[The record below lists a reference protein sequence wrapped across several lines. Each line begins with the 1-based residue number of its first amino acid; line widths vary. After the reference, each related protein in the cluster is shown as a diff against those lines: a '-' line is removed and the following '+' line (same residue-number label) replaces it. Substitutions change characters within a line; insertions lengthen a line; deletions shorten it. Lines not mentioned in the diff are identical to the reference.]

1 MTGGTAHRAGV
12 AVPGWRIL
20 VVFGCFGIVLALP
33 FIFRVSAE
41 ESLADA
47 RRVIIISPHNEQI
60 RFEFGRGFDLWHQA
74 RYGEPARVDWS
85 VPGGTSEIRKMLQ
98 SEWIASLKRG
108 EVPGG
113 NADLVFGGGSWE
125 HDQLKRGVVVTL
137 EDLDEA
143 FVRAWIHREFGA
155 NDPSI
160 ASPTGKLVP
169 VTLKTTGITAEI
181 TVDKKH
187 DRYTIVANS
196 TISIPAGFP
205 AEMFQRLYE
214 RKQVAGTPL
223 WDADQYWLGTALSAF
238 GIIYNNDLLKSLDI
252 PKPTSWS
259 DLADP
264 RLQQEVALVNPAQSG
279 SVTTAFETIL
289 KRRDWTPG
297 WRIMRRA
304 AANARYFSASSL
316 RAPTDVAQGD
326 AAMGVCIDF
335 FGRFE
340 SQSLRDHGAGDR
352 IGYIDPPGET
362 MLDPDP
368 ISLLLNPPD
377 LEMARRFI
385 EFTLAPA
392 GQALWQFAP
401 GTHADGLGPEQ
412 FSLRRLPIC
421 AELYRDHFDRFID
434 KVDPFVNAEPPPY
447 NDRNM
452 RSFIPILFQA
462 SAMDNAHDLQEAW
475 HLIVTHPGYPGEEA
489 GQIVTSQDVTDSQLA
504 EMLRLFDEIPEVPGP
519 DQQTWSLATPEGR
532 SAIKAGWLKGGWQDD
547 KLWPDEAD
555 PRHVLRR
562 WLGDRF
568 ASNYR
573 EIMRLSRE
581 RPGKQTH

>member
-1 MTGGTAHRAGV
+1 MSGQTLSRGGLSL
-12 AVPGWRIL
+12 PGWRII

-41 ESLADA
+41 ESNEAA

-60 RFEFGRGFDLWHQA
+60 RYEFGRGFADWHEA
-74 RYGEPARVDWS
+74 RFGEPARVDWS

-98 SEWIASLKRG
+98 SEWISALKRG
-108 EVPGG
+108 EMPGG

-125 HDQLKRGVVVTL
+125 HTQLKRGIEVALEGLDAQTTRDWIRKIIGRADQSPSSIPLGTL
-137 EDLDEA
+137 Q
-143 FVRAWIHREFGA
+143 
-155 NDPSI
+155 
-160 ASPTGKLVP
+160 
-169 VTLKTTGITAEI
+169 TTGITAEI
-181 TVDKKH
+181 TQDESSGL
-187 DRYTIVANS
+187 YTIKATA

-205 AEMFQRLYE
+205 SDIFQTLYGRTE
-214 RKQVAGTPL
+214 VAGTPL
-223 WDADQYWLGTALSAF
+223 WDPDQYWLGTALSAF
-238 GIIYNNDLLKSLDI
+238 GIIYNNDLLKSLDV
-252 PKPTSWS
+252 PQPTAWS

-289 KRRDWTPG
+289 KRRGWEPG
-297 WRIMRRA
+297 WRILRRA

-377 LEMARRFI
+377 EEMARRFI
-385 EFTLAPA
+385 EFTLSPA
-392 GQALWQFAP
+392 GQSLWQFAP
-401 GTHADGLGPEQ
+401 GKHEDGLGPYQ
-412 FSLRRLPIC
+412 FSLRRMPIC
-421 AELYRDHFDRFID
+421 DELYRDHFDRFTD
-434 KVDPFVNAEPPPY
+434 QVDPFLNAEPPPF

-452 RSFIPILFQA
+452 RSFIPVLFQA
-462 SAMDNAHDLQEAW
+462 AAMDNAVELEAAW
-475 HLIVTHPGYPGEEA
+475 HAIVTHPGYPPVEA
-489 GQIVTSQDVTDSQLA
+489 GAIVTSDDVEDSTLS
-504 EMLRLFDEIPEVPGP
+504 EMIRLFDAIPTVPGP
-519 DQQTWSLATPEGR
+519 SGENISLATAQGR
-532 SAIKAGWLKGGWQDD
+532 AAIKSGWLKKVWEGKG
-547 KLWPDEAD
+547 LWDDEAD
-555 PRHVLRR
+555 ARHVLRR
-562 WLGDRF
+562 TLGDEI

-573 EIMRLSRE
+573 RIVTLAEESG
-581 RPGKQTH
+581 GKQSH